1 MKRTFIIIITWIFFT
16 VNINT
21 QSVDVEHFLR
31 CPSVNGVSG
40 FAYIPSVYVL
50 HSNKFSLGLHRFEFK
65 ANYGLFDILEAGV
78 YFDFSSSS
86 NLFDILKNGKLNLK
100 LQLLNEEQFF
110 LSSVIGIEQCPLNIF
125 EQIIDEDCNIYFA
138 VSKKILDASITV
150 GLEKNL
156 TGLDPDITDA
166 GFFIAVSKVI
176 YDTILLVAEYER
188 GIYNG
193 GFKISMNSNIT
204 IDFFVRNINK
214 LSVANSF
221 GDFLQNYFIFGIDY
235 IQ

>member
-1 MKRTFIIIITWIFFT
+1 MKRIFITIITWMFFT
-16 VNINT
+16 VNVNT

-65 ANYGLFDILEAGV
+65 ANYGLFDIIETGV
-78 YFDFSSSS
+78 YFDFSFSSS
-86 NLFDILKNGKLNLK
+86 LFDILKNGKLNLK
-100 LQLLNEEQFF
+100 FQLLNEEQFF
-110 LSSVIGIEQCPLNIF
+110 VSFTSGIEKCPLNMF
-125 EQIIDEDCNIYFA
+125 EKVKDKNFNLYFV
-138 VSKKILDASITV
+138 VSKKIIDAIITT

-156 TGLDPDITDA
+156 SGFDPNLTDFGL
-166 GFFIAVSKVI
+166 FFAISKVI
-176 YDTILLVAEYER
+176 YDTILLVVEYKR
-188 GIYNG
+188 DIYNA

-204 IDFFVRNINK
+204 IDFFIKNIDR
-214 LSVANSF
+214 LSIANSF
-221 GDFLQNYFIFGIDY
+221 GDFLQSYFIFGINY